1 MQLFVGLYKMC
12 LYSVLT
18 KAMHFYNVSS
28 DVNVIVSI
36 TSLKVRVTI
45 RPAFSG
51 LVPVKSLKVP
61 VFHSVG
67 QHSSN
72 YGIQTFVRIRK
83 CIMRTNPTSMTISA
97 ENDIKGAAK
106 QVLIFF

>member
-28 DVNVIVSI
+28 DVDVIVSI

-45 RPAFSG
+45 RRALGGTVPLFQALSRFFIQSVSIARNTAFKRLS
-51 LVPVKSLKVP
+51 
-61 VFHSVG
+61 
-67 QHSSN
+67 
-72 YGIQTFVRIRK
+72 R
-83 CIMRTNPTSMTISA
+83 
-97 ENDIKGAAK
+97 
-106 QVLIFF
+106 